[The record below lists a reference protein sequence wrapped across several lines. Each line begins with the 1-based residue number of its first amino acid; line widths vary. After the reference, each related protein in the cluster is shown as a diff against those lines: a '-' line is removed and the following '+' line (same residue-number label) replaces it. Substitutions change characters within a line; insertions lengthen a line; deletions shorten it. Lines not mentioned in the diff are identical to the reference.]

1 MGEATALIKKAV
13 MTSVGA
19 TSSLDR
25 IKGAL
30 NNAMQDVVKI
40 GQDLVEELEEQ
51 GKVKTENAQSFLKNL
66 QDEAGKKTETIEQKV
81 TGTMS
86 GSVKKVAKDVGL
98 VTREEYEELLERLE
112 AVETSLNITHE
123 EGEDKANVQNRKN
136 PTTTLSNF

>member
-13 MTSVGA
+13 LTSVGA

-51 GKVKTENAQSFLKNL
+51 GKVKAENAQSFLKNL
-66 QDEAGKKTETIEQKV
+66 QDEAGKKSEVIEQKV
-81 TGTMS
+81 SGTMS

-112 AVETSLNITHE
+112 AIETSLNITHE
-123 EGEDKANVQNRKN
+123 EGDDKTKRSKSKKSQNN
-136 PTTTLSNF
+136 AE

>member
-123 EGEDKANVQNRKN
+123 EGEDKAKRSKSKK
-136 PTTTLSNF
+136 SNNNAE

>member
-13 MTSVGA
+13 LTSVGA

-51 GKVKTENAQSFLKNL
+51 GKVKADNAQSFLKNL
-66 QDEAGKKTETIEQKV
+66 QDEAGKKTEVIEQKV
-81 TGTMS
+81 SGKMS

-112 AVETSLNITHE
+112 AIETSLNITHE
-123 EGEDKANVQNRKN
+123 EGEDKPKRSKSKKSQNN
-136 PTTTLSNF
+136 AE

>member
-13 MTSVGA
+13 LTSVGA

-51 GKVKTENAQSFLKNL
+51 GKVKAENAQSFLKNL
-66 QDEAGKKTETIEQKV
+66 QDEAGKKSEVIEQKV
-81 TGTMS
+81 SGTMS

-112 AVETSLNITHE
+112 AIETSLNITHE
-123 EGEDKANVQNRKN
+123 EGEDKTKRSKSKKSQNN
-136 PTTTLSNF
+136 AE

>member
-1 MGEATALIKKAV
+1 MSEATALIKKAV
-13 MTSVGA
+13 LTSVGA

-51 GKVKTENAQSFLKNL
+51 GKVKAENAQSFLKNL
-66 QDEAGKKTETIEQKV
+66 QDEAGKKTEVIEQKV
-81 TGTMS
+81 SGKMS

-112 AVETSLNITHE
+112 AIETSLNITHE
-123 EGEDKANVQNRKN
+123 EGEDKQKRSKSKKSQDHAE
-136 PTTTLSNF
+136 

>member
-1 MGEATALIKKAV
+1 MSEATALIKKAV
-13 MTSVGA
+13 LTSVGA

-51 GKVKTENAQSFLKNL
+51 GKVKAENAQSFLKNL
-66 QDEAGKKTETIEQKV
+66 QDEAGKKTEVIEQKV
-81 TGTMS
+81 SGKMS

-123 EGEDKANVQNRKN
+123 EGEDKPKRSKSKKSQNHAE
-136 PTTTLSNF
+136 

>member
-1 MGEATALIKKAV
+1 MSEATALIKKAV
-13 MTSVGA
+13 LTSVGA

-51 GKVKTENAQSFLKNL
+51 GKVKAENAQSFLKNL
-66 QDEAGKKTETIEQKV
+66 QDEAGKKTEVIEQKV
-81 TGTMS
+81 SGKMS

-123 EGEDKANVQNRKN
+123 EGEDKPKRSKSRKSQNN
-136 PTTTLSNF
+136 AE

>member
-13 MTSVGA
+13 LTSVGA

-51 GKVKTENAQSFLKNL
+51 GKVKAENAQSFLKNL
-66 QDEAGKKTETIEQKV
+66 QDEAGKKTEVIEQKV
-81 TGTMS
+81 SGSMS

-112 AVETSLNITHE
+112 AIETSLNITHE
-123 EGEDKANVQNRKN
+123 EGEDKLKRSKSKKSQNN
-136 PTTTLSNF
+136 AE

>member
-1 MGEATALIKKAV
+1 MGEATALIKRAV
-13 MTSVGA
+13 LTSVGA

-66 QDEAGKKTETIEQKV
+66 QDEASKKTEVIEQKV

-112 AVETSLNITHE
+112 AIETSLNITHE
-123 EGEDKANVQNRKN
+123 EGEGKSKRAKSKKSQNHAE
-136 PTTTLSNF
+136 